1 MINIIVTP
9 LLLKCMQRVL
19 VMVAA
24 IVLSLSFSNYSNL
37 VEAESSTEDC
47 WVIVKE
53 NYEWVH
59 DDEQMVASHSSESN
73 LTYDSQCRLVEK
85 TVQTIDSLH
94 HYFTSYNE
102 DDTISNTTT
111 YWYGSQ
117 GDIIYLWQE
126 EFTYDNGVMINST
139 WTEFEELDGNL
150 SINQVQTAVY
160 LYDNEG
166 RIILTN
172 TTQGNS
178 YTAVSTNYD
187 AAGNIIE
194 VNTTYNDQ
202 LTTSIG
208 YEYNSEN
215 KLISETINE
224 FYGSSQFSKT
234 INSTYDQSGKL
245 IFKEQHD
252 EPNNWTIFWN
262 YTYDD
267 NGNKVAEN
275 FNRVGNSPW
284 ATVTT
289 YTWGYGF
296 EQSVSETDTS
306 DTEEDS
312 PFDICL
318 ILVVI
323 ALIVGSVYFI
333 SNRIAAASAKTLA
346 EMVGNKLVGDMFEE
360 E

>member
-1 MINIIVTP
+1 
-9 LLLKCMQRVL
+9 MQRVF
-19 VMVAA
+19 VMVTV
-24 IVLSLSFSNYSNL
+24 IILSLSFSNYSDL
-37 VEAESSTEDC
+37 VEGESPPNDC

-59 DDEQMVASHSSESN
+59 DNEQIVAIHSSESN

-85 TVQTIDSLH
+85 TVQSIDSLH

-102 DDTISNTTT
+102 DDTISNTST
-111 YWYGSQ
+111 YWYDSDGE
-117 GDIIYLWQE
+117 IIYLWQE

-139 WTEFEELDGNL
+139 WTEFSDLDGNL
-150 SINQVQTAVY
+150 SINQVHTTVY
-160 LYDNEG
+160 LYDDDG

-172 TTQGNS
+172 STHGTS
-178 YTAVSTNYD
+178 HTEVSTNYD

-194 VNTTYNDQ
+194 VNTTHNGQ
-202 LTTSIG
+202 LTTSID
-208 YEYNSEN
+208 YDYNSEN
-215 KLISETINE
+215 LLIYETINE

-262 YTYDD
+262 YSYDD

-275 FNRVGNSPW
+275 YNRVGNSPW

-296 EQSVSETDTS
+296 EQSALETDTS
-306 DTEEDS
+306 ETEEDS
-312 PFDICL
+312 SFDFCL

>member
-1 MINIIVTP
+1 
-9 LLLKCMQRVL
+9 MQRVF
-19 VMVAA
+19 VMVTV
-24 IVLSLSFSNYSNL
+24 IILSLSFSNYSDL
-37 VEAESSTEDC
+37 VEGESPSNDC

-85 TVQTIDSLH
+85 TVQSIDSLH

-111 YWYGSQ
+111 YWYDSDGE
-117 GDIIYLWQE
+117 IIYLWQE

-139 WTEFEELDGNL
+139 WTELSDLDGNL
-150 SINQVQTAVY
+150 SVNQVHTAVY
-160 LYDNEG
+160 FYDNDG

-172 TTQGNS
+172 TTHGTS
-178 YTAVSTNYD
+178 HTEVSTNYD

-194 VNTTYNDQ
+194 VNTTYNGQ
-202 LTTSIG
+202 LTTSID

-215 KLISETINE
+215 LLIYETINE

-262 YTYDD
+262 YSYDD
-267 NGNKVAEN
+267 YGNKVAEN
-275 FNRVGNSPW
+275 YNRVGNSPW
-284 ATVTT
+284 ETVTT

-296 EQSVSETDTS
+296 EQSALEIDTS
-306 DTEEDS
+306 ETEEDS
-312 PFDICL
+312 SFDICL

>member
-1 MINIIVTP
+1 
-9 LLLKCMQRVL
+9 MQRVF
-19 VMVAA
+19 VMVSV
-24 IVLSLSFSNYSNL
+24 IILSVSFSNYSDL
-37 VEAESSTEDC
+37 VEGESPPNDC

-59 DDEQMVASHSSESN
+59 DNEQIVAIHSSESN

-85 TVQTIDSLH
+85 TVQSIDSLH

-102 DDTISNTTT
+102 DDTISNKST
-111 YWYGSQ
+111 YWYDSDGE
-117 GDIIYLWQE
+117 IRYLWQE

-139 WTEFEELDGNL
+139 WTEFSDIDGNL
-150 SINQVQTAVY
+150 SINQVHTTVY
-160 LYDNEG
+160 LYDDDG

-172 TTQGNS
+172 STHGTS
-178 YTAVSTNYD
+178 HTEVSTNYD

-194 VNTTYNDQ
+194 VNTTYNGQ
-202 LTTSIG
+202 LTTSID

-215 KLISETINE
+215 LLIYETINE

-245 IFKEQHD
+245 NFKEQHD

-262 YTYDD
+262 YSYDD

-275 FNRVGNSPW
+275 YNRVGNSPW

-296 EQSVSETDTS
+296 EHSALETDTS
-306 DTEEDS
+306 ETEEDS
-312 PFDICL
+312 SFDFCL

>member
-1 MINIIVTP
+1 
-9 LLLKCMQRVL
+9 MQRVF
-19 VMVAA
+19 VMVTV
-24 IVLSLSFSNYSNL
+24 IILSLSFSNYSDL
-37 VEAESSTEDC
+37 VEGESPTNDC

-59 DDEQMVASHSSESN
+59 DDEQMVASHSSQSN

-85 TVQTIDSLH
+85 TVQSIDSLH

-111 YWYGSQ
+111 YWYDSDGE
-117 GDIIYLWQE
+117 IIYLWQE

-139 WTEFEELDGNL
+139 WTELSDLDGNL
-150 SINQVQTAVY
+150 SVNQVHTAVY
-160 LYDNEG
+160 FYDNDG

-172 TTQGNS
+172 TTHGTS
-178 YTAVSTNYD
+178 HTEVSTNYD

-194 VNTTYNDQ
+194 VNTTYNGQ
-202 LTTSIG
+202 LTTSID

-215 KLISETINE
+215 LLIYETINE

-262 YTYDD
+262 YSYDD

-275 FNRVGNSPW
+275 YNRVGNSPW
-284 ATVTT
+284 ETVTT

-296 EQSVSETDTS
+296 EQSALEIDTS
-306 DTEEDS
+306 ETEEDS
-312 PFDICL
+312 SFDICL

-323 ALIVGSVYFI
+323 ALIVGSIYFV

>member
-1 MINIIVTP
+1 MRMIRFPTQQHIG
-9 LLLKCMQRVL
+9 MVL
-19 VMVAA
+19 
-24 IVLSLSFSNYSNL
+24 
-37 VEAESSTEDC
+37 D
-47 WVIVKE
+47 
-53 NYEWVH
+53 
-59 DDEQMVASHSSESN
+59 
-73 LTYDSQCRLVEK
+73 
-85 TVQTIDSLH
+85 
-94 HYFTSYNE
+94 
-102 DDTISNTTT
+102 
-111 YWYGSQ
+111 

-150 SINQVQTAVY
+150 SINQVQTTVY
-160 LYDNEG
+160 LYDDDG

-172 TTQGNS
+172 TTHGTS
-178 YTAVSTNYD
+178 HTAVSTNYD

-202 LTTSIG
+202 LTTSID

-215 KLISETINE
+215 LLIYETINE

-275 FNRVGNSPW
+275 YNRVGNSPW

-296 EQSVSETDTS
+296 EHSSSETDTS
-306 DTEEDS
+306 ETEEDS
-312 PFDICL
+312 SFDFCL

-333 SNRIAAASAKTLA
+333 SNRIAAASAKTWLKWLA
-346 EMVGNKLVGDMFEE
+346 TNWLGTCLRKNRHNPTSSKFSPVAV
-360 E
+360 

>member
-1 MINIIVTP
+1 
-9 LLLKCMQRVL
+9 MQRVF
-19 VMVAA
+19 VMATV
-24 IVLSLSFSNYSNL
+24 IILSLSFSNYSDL
-37 VEAESSTEDC
+37 VEGESPPNDC

-59 DDEQMVASHSSESN
+59 DDEQMVASHSSQSN

-111 YWYGSQ
+111 YWYDSDGE
-117 GDIIYLWQE
+117 IIYLWQE

-139 WTEFEELDGNL
+139 WTELSDLDGNL
-150 SINQVQTAVY
+150 SVNQVHTAVY
-160 LYDNEG
+160 FYDNDG

-172 TTQGNS
+172 TTHGTS
-178 YTAVSTNYD
+178 HTEVSTNYD

-194 VNTTYNDQ
+194 VNTTYNGQ
-202 LTTSIG
+202 LTTSID

-215 KLISETINE
+215 LLIYETINE

-262 YTYDD
+262 YSYDD

-275 FNRVGNSPW
+275 YNRVGNSPW
-284 ATVTT
+284 ETVTT

-296 EQSVSETDTS
+296 EQSALEIDTS
-306 DTEEDS
+306 ETEEDS
-312 PFDICL
+312 SFDICL

-323 ALIVGSVYFI
+323 ALIVGSIYFV

>member
-1 MINIIVTP
+1 
-9 LLLKCMQRVL
+9 MQRVL
-19 VMVAA
+19 VMVTV
-24 IVLSLSFSNYSNL
+24 IILSLSFSNYSDL
-37 VEAESSTEDC
+37 VEGESPPNDC

-59 DDEQMVASHSSESN
+59 DDEQMVASHSSQSN

-85 TVQTIDSLH
+85 TVQSIDSLH

-111 YWYGSQ
+111 YWYDSDGE
-117 GDIIYLWQE
+117 IIYLWQE

-139 WTEFEELDGNL
+139 WTELSDLDGNL
-150 SINQVQTAVY
+150 SVNQVHTAVY
-160 LYDNEG
+160 FYDNDG

-172 TTQGNS
+172 TTHGTS
-178 YTAVSTNYD
+178 HTEVSTNYD

-194 VNTTYNDQ
+194 VNTTYNGQ
-202 LTTSIG
+202 LTTSID

-215 KLISETINE
+215 LLIYETINE

-262 YTYDD
+262 YSYDD

-275 FNRVGNSPW
+275 YNRVGNSPW
-284 ATVTT
+284 ETVTT

-296 EQSVSETDTS
+296 EQSALEIDTS
-306 DTEEDS
+306 ETEEDS
-312 PFDICL
+312 SFDICL

-323 ALIVGSVYFI
+323 ALIVGSIYFV

>member
-1 MINIIVTP
+1 
-9 LLLKCMQRVL
+9 MQRVF
-19 VMVAA
+19 VMVTV
-24 IVLSLSFSNYSNL
+24 IILSLSFSNYSDL
-37 VEAESSTEDC
+37 VEGESPPNDC

-59 DDEQMVASHSSESN
+59 DNEQIVAIHSSESN

-85 TVQTIDSLH
+85 TVQSIDSLH

-102 DDTISNTTT
+102 DDTISNTST
-111 YWYGSQ
+111 YWYDSDGE
-117 GDIIYLWQE
+117 IIYLWQE

-139 WTEFEELDGNL
+139 WTEFSDLDGNL
-150 SINQVQTAVY
+150 SINQVHTTVY
-160 LYDNEG
+160 LYDDDG

-172 TTQGNS
+172 STHGTS
-178 YTAVSTNYD
+178 HTEVSTNYD

-194 VNTTYNDQ
+194 VNTTYNGQ
-202 LTTSIG
+202 LTTSID

-215 KLISETINE
+215 LLIYETINE

-262 YTYDD
+262 YSYDD

-275 FNRVGNSPW
+275 YNRVGNSPW

-296 EQSVSETDTS
+296 EQSALETDTS
-306 DTEEDS
+306 ETEEDS
-312 PFDICL
+312 SFDFCL

>member
-1 MINIIVTP
+1 
-9 LLLKCMQRVL
+9 MQRVF
-19 VMVAA
+19 VMVTV
-24 IVLSLSFSNYSNL
+24 IILSLSFSNYSDL
-37 VEAESSTEDC
+37 VEGESPPNDC

-85 TVQTIDSLH
+85 TVQSIDSLH

-111 YWYGSQ
+111 YWYDSDGE
-117 GDIIYLWQE
+117 IIYLWQE

-139 WTEFEELDGNL
+139 WTELSDLDGNL
-150 SINQVQTAVY
+150 SVNQVHTAVY
-160 LYDNEG
+160 FYDNDG

-172 TTQGNS
+172 TTHGTS
-178 YTAVSTNYD
+178 HTEVSTNYD

-194 VNTTYNDQ
+194 VNTTYNGQ
-202 LTTSIG
+202 LTTSID

-215 KLISETINE
+215 LLIYETINE

-262 YTYDD
+262 YSYDD

-275 FNRVGNSPW
+275 YNRVGNSPW
-284 ATVTT
+284 ETVTT

-296 EQSVSETDTS
+296 EQSALEIDTS
-306 DTEEDS
+306 ETEEDS
-312 PFDICL
+312 SFDICL

-323 ALIVGSVYFI
+323 ALIVGSIYFV

>member
-1 MINIIVTP
+1 
-9 LLLKCMQRVL
+9 MQRVF
-19 VMVAA
+19 VMVTV
-24 IVLSLSFSNYSNL
+24 IILSLSFSNYSDL
-37 VEAESSTEDC
+37 VEGESPPNDC

-85 TVQTIDSLH
+85 TVQSIDSLH

-111 YWYGSQ
+111 YWYDSDGE
-117 GDIIYLWQE
+117 IIYLWQE

-139 WTEFEELDGNL
+139 WTELSDLDGNL
-150 SINQVQTAVY
+150 SVNQVHTAVY
-160 LYDNEG
+160 FYDNDG

-172 TTQGNS
+172 TTHGTS
-178 YTAVSTNYD
+178 HTEVSTNYD

-194 VNTTYNDQ
+194 VNTTYNGQ
-202 LTTSIG
+202 LTTSID

-215 KLISETINE
+215 LLIYETIHE

-262 YTYDD
+262 YSYDD

-275 FNRVGNSPW
+275 YNRVGNSPW
-284 ATVTT
+284 ETVTT

-296 EQSVSETDTS
+296 EQSALEIDTS
-306 DTEEDS
+306 ETEEDS
-312 PFDICL
+312 SFDICL

-323 ALIVGSVYFI
+323 ALIVGSIYFV

>member
-1 MINIIVTP
+1 
-9 LLLKCMQRVL
+9 MQRVF
-19 VMVAA
+19 VMVTV
-24 IVLSLSFSNYSNL
+24 IILSLSFSNYSDL
-37 VEAESSTEDC
+37 VEGESPPNDC

-59 DDEQMVASHSSESN
+59 DNEQIVSIHSSESN

-85 TVQTIDSLH
+85 TVQSIDSLH
-94 HYFTSYNE
+94 HYFTSYND
-102 DDTISNTTT
+102 DDTISNTST
-111 YWYGSQ
+111 YWYDFDGE
-117 GDIIYLWQE
+117 IIYLWQE

-139 WTEFEELDGNL
+139 WTEFSDLDGNL
-150 SINQVQTAVY
+150 SINQVHTTVY
-160 LYDNEG
+160 LYDDDG

-172 TTQGNS
+172 STHGTS
-178 YTAVSTNYD
+178 HTEVSTNYD

-194 VNTTYNDQ
+194 VNTTYNGQ
-202 LTTSIG
+202 LTTSID
-208 YEYNSEN
+208 YDYNSEN
-215 KLISETINE
+215 LLIYETINE

-262 YTYDD
+262 YSYDD

-275 FNRVGNSPW
+275 YNRVGNSPW

-296 EQSVSETDTS
+296 EQSALETDTS
-306 DTEEDS
+306 ETEEDS
-312 PFDICL
+312 SFDFCL

>member
-1 MINIIVTP
+1 
-9 LLLKCMQRVL
+9 MQRVF
-19 VMVAA
+19 VMVTV
-24 IVLSLSFSNYSNL
+24 IILSLSFSNYSDL
-37 VEAESSTEDC
+37 VEGESPPNDC

-59 DDEQMVASHSSESN
+59 DNEQIVAIHSSESN

-85 TVQTIDSLH
+85 TVQSIDSLH

-102 DDTISNTTT
+102 DDTISNTST
-111 YWYGSQ
+111 YWYDSDGE
-117 GDIIYLWQE
+117 IIYLWQE

-139 WTEFEELDGNL
+139 WTEFSDLDGNL
-150 SINQVQTAVY
+150 SINQVHTTVY
-160 LYDNEG
+160 LYDDDG

-172 TTQGNS
+172 
-178 YTAVSTNYD
+178 STHGTSHTEESTIYD

-194 VNTTYNDQ
+194 VNTTYNGQ
-202 LTTSIG
+202 LTTSID

-215 KLISETINE
+215 LLIYETINE

-262 YTYDD
+262 YSYDD

-275 FNRVGNSPW
+275 YNRVGNSPW

-296 EQSVSETDTS
+296 EQSALETDTS
-306 DTEEDS
+306 ETEEDS
-312 PFDICL
+312 SFDFCL

>member
-1 MINIIVTP
+1 
-9 LLLKCMQRVL
+9 MQRVF
-19 VMVAA
+19 VMATV
-24 IVLSLSFSNYSNL
+24 IILSLSFSNYSDL
-37 VEAESSTEDC
+37 VEGESPTNDC

-111 YWYGSQ
+111 YWYDSDGE
-117 GDIIYLWQE
+117 IIYLWQE

-139 WTEFEELDGNL
+139 WTELSDLDGNL
-150 SINQVQTAVY
+150 SVNQVHTAVY
-160 LYDNEG
+160 FYDNDG

-172 TTQGNS
+172 TTHGTS
-178 YTAVSTNYD
+178 HTEVSTNYD

-194 VNTTYNDQ
+194 VNTTYNGQ
-202 LTTSIG
+202 LTTSID

-215 KLISETINE
+215 LLIYETINE

-262 YTYDD
+262 YSYDD

-275 FNRVGNSPW
+275 YNRVGNSPW
-284 ATVTT
+284 ETVTT

-296 EQSVSETDTS
+296 EQSALEIDTS
-306 DTEEDS
+306 ETEEDS
-312 PFDICL
+312 SFDICL

-323 ALIVGSVYFI
+323 ALIVGSIYFV

>member
-1 MINIIVTP
+1 
-9 LLLKCMQRVL
+9 MQRVF
-19 VMVAA
+19 VMVTV
-24 IVLSLSFSNYSNL
+24 IILSLSFSNYSDL
-37 VEAESSTEDC
+37 VEGESPPNDC

-85 TVQTIDSLH
+85 TVQSIDSLH

-111 YWYGSQ
+111 YWYDSDGE
-117 GDIIYLWQE
+117 IIYLWQE

-139 WTEFEELDGNL
+139 WTELSDLDGNL
-150 SINQVQTAVY
+150 SVNQVHTAVY
-160 LYDNEG
+160 FYDNDG

-172 TTQGNS
+172 TTHGTS
-178 YTAVSTNYD
+178 HTEVSTNYD

-194 VNTTYNDQ
+194 VNTTYNGQ
-202 LTTSIG
+202 LTTSID

-215 KLISETINE
+215 LLIYETINE

-262 YTYDD
+262 YSYDD
-267 NGNKVAEN
+267 NGNKAAEN
-275 FNRVGNSPW
+275 YNRVGNSPW
-284 ATVTT
+284 ETVTT

-296 EQSVSETDTS
+296 EQSALEIDTS
-306 DTEEDS
+306 ETEEDS
-312 PFDICL
+312 SFDICL

-323 ALIVGSVYFI
+323 ALIVGSIYFV

>member
-1 MINIIVTP
+1 
-9 LLLKCMQRVL
+9 MQRVL
-19 VMVAA
+19 VMVTV
-24 IVLSLSFSNYSNL
+24 IILSLSFSNYSDL
-37 VEAESSTEDC
+37 VEGESPPNDC

-85 TVQTIDSLH
+85 TVQSIDSLH

-111 YWYGSQ
+111 YWYDSDGE
-117 GDIIYLWQE
+117 IIYLWQE

-139 WTEFEELDGNL
+139 WTELSDLDGNL
-150 SINQVQTAVY
+150 SVNQVHTAVY
-160 LYDNEG
+160 FYDNDG

-172 TTQGNS
+172 TTHGTS
-178 YTAVSTNYD
+178 HTEVSTNYD

-194 VNTTYNDQ
+194 VNTTYNGQ
-202 LTTSIG
+202 LTTSID

-215 KLISETINE
+215 LLIYETIHE

-262 YTYDD
+262 YSYDD
-267 NGNKVAEN
+267 NGNKAAEN
-275 FNRVGNSPW
+275 YNRVGNSPW
-284 ATVTT
+284 ETVTT

-296 EQSVSETDTS
+296 EQSALEIDTS
-306 DTEEDS
+306 ETEEDS
-312 PFDICL
+312 SFDICL

-323 ALIVGSVYFI
+323 ALIVGSIYFV

>member
-1 MINIIVTP
+1 
-9 LLLKCMQRVL
+9 MQRVF
-19 VMVAA
+19 VMVTV
-24 IVLSLSFSNYSNL
+24 IILSLSFGNYSDL
-37 VEAESSTEDC
+37 VEGESPPNDC

-59 DDEQMVASHSSESN
+59 DNEQIVAIHSSESN

-85 TVQTIDSLH
+85 TVQSIDSLH

-102 DDTISNTTT
+102 DDTISNTST
-111 YWYGSQ
+111 YWYDSDGE
-117 GDIIYLWQE
+117 IIYLWQE

-139 WTEFEELDGNL
+139 WTEFSDLDGNL
-150 SINQVQTAVY
+150 SINQVHTTVY
-160 LYDNEG
+160 LYDDDG

-172 TTQGNS
+172 STHGTS
-178 YTAVSTNYD
+178 HTEVSTNYD

-194 VNTTYNDQ
+194 VNTTYNGQ
-202 LTTSIG
+202 LTTSID

-215 KLISETINE
+215 LLIYETINE

-262 YTYDD
+262 YSYDD

-275 FNRVGNSPW
+275 YNRVGNSPW
-284 ATVTT
+284 ATITT

-296 EQSVSETDTS
+296 EQSALETDTS
-306 DTEEDS
+306 ETEEDS
-312 PFDICL
+312 SFDFCL

>member
-1 MINIIVTP
+1 
-9 LLLKCMQRVL
+9 MQRVF
-19 VMVAA
+19 VMVSV
-24 IVLSLSFSNYSNL
+24 IILSLSFSNYSDL
-37 VEAESSTEDC
+37 VEGESPPNDC

-59 DDEQMVASHSSESN
+59 DNEQIVAIHSSESN

-85 TVQTIDSLH
+85 TVQSIDSLH

-102 DDTISNTTT
+102 DDTISNTST
-111 YWYGSQ
+111 YWYDFDGE
-117 GDIIYLWQE
+117 IIYLWQE

-139 WTEFEELDGNL
+139 WTEFSDFDGNL
-150 SINQVQTAVY
+150 SINQVHTTVY
-160 LYDNEG
+160 LYDDDG

-172 TTQGNS
+172 TTQGTS
-178 YTAVSTNYD
+178 HTEVSTNYD

-194 VNTTYNDQ
+194 VNTTYNGQ
-202 LTTSIG
+202 LTTSID

-215 KLISETINE
+215 LLIYETINE

-262 YTYDD
+262 YSYDD

-275 FNRVGNSPW
+275 YNRVGNSPW

-296 EQSVSETDTS
+296 EHSTLETDTS
-306 DTEEDS
+306 ETEENS
-312 PFDICL
+312 SFDFCL
-318 ILVVI
+318 ILVVF

>member
-1 MINIIVTP
+1 
-9 LLLKCMQRVL
+9 MQRVF
-19 VMVAA
+19 VMVTV
-24 IVLSLSFSNYSNL
+24 IILSLSFSNYSDL
-37 VEAESSTEDC
+37 VEGESPPNDC

-59 DDEQMVASHSSESN
+59 DNEQIVAIHSSESN

-85 TVQTIDSLH
+85 TVQSIDSLH

-102 DDTISNTTT
+102 DDTISNTST
-111 YWYGSQ
+111 YWYDSDGE
-117 GDIIYLWQE
+117 IIYLWQE

-139 WTEFEELDGNL
+139 WTEFSDLDGNL
-150 SINQVQTAVY
+150 SINQVHTTVY
-160 LYDNEG
+160 LYDDDG

-172 TTQGNS
+172 STHGTS
-178 YTAVSTNYD
+178 HTEESTNYD

-194 VNTTYNDQ
+194 VNTTYNGQ
-202 LTTSIG
+202 LTTSKD

-215 KLISETINE
+215 LLIYETINE

-262 YTYDD
+262 YSYDD

-275 FNRVGNSPW
+275 YNRVGNSPW

-296 EQSVSETDTS
+296 EQSALETDTS
-306 DTEEDS
+306 ETEEDS
-312 PFDICL
+312 SFDFCL

>member
-1 MINIIVTP
+1 MINIIVT
-9 LLLKCMQRVL
+9 LLLLTCMKRASL
-19 VMVAA
+19 MAA
-24 IVLSLSFSNYSNL
+24 IVILSLCFTNYCPH
-37 VEAESSTEDC
+37 VAGESQTDDC
-47 WVIVKE
+47 WVIIKE

-111 YWYGSQ
+111 YWYGSD
-117 GDIIYLWQE
+117 GDIISLWE
-126 EFTYDNGVMINST
+126 EGFTYDNGVLINST
-139 WTEFEELDGNL
+139 STEFSYFDGNL
-150 SINQVQTAVY
+150 SVNQVQTVVY
-160 LYDNEG
+160 HYDSED

-172 TTQGNS
+172 TTRDNS
-178 YTAVSTNYD
+178 YTEVSTNYD
-187 AAGNIIE
+187 PEGNIE
-194 VNTTYNDQ
+194 AVNTTTNDQ
-202 LTTSIG
+202 LTSSID

-215 KLISETINE
+215 LLIYETINE

-252 EPNNWTIFWN
+252 GPNNWTIFWN
-262 YTYDD
+262 YTYDA
-267 NGNKVAEN
+267 NGNKVSEN

-289 YTWGYGF
+289 YTWGYGI
-296 EQSVSETDTS
+296 EQSASETDTS

-312 PFDICL
+312 SLDICL

-333 SNRIAAASAKTLA
+333 SNRIAAASVKTLA
-346 EMVGNKLVGDMFEE
+346 EMVGNKLVGDILEE

>member
-1 MINIIVTP
+1 
-9 LLLKCMQRVL
+9 MQRVF
-19 VMVAA
+19 VMVTV
-24 IVLSLSFSNYSNL
+24 IILSLSFSNYSDL
-37 VEAESSTEDC
+37 VEGESPPNDC

-59 DDEQMVASHSSESN
+59 DDEQIVAIHSSESN

-85 TVQTIDSLH
+85 TVQSIDSLH

-102 DDTISNTTT
+102 DDTISNTST
-111 YWYGSQ
+111 YWYDSDGE
-117 GDIIYLWQE
+117 IIYLWQE
-126 EFTYDNGVMINST
+126 EFTYDNGVKINST
-139 WTEFEELDGNL
+139 WTEFSDLDGNL
-150 SINQVQTAVY
+150 SINQVHTTVY
-160 LYDNEG
+160 LYDDDG

-172 TTQGNS
+172 STHGTS
-178 YTAVSTNYD
+178 HTEVSTNYD

-194 VNTTYNDQ
+194 VNTTYNGQ
-202 LTTSIG
+202 LTTSID

-215 KLISETINE
+215 LLIYETINE

-262 YTYDD
+262 YSYDD
-267 NGNKVAEN
+267 NGHKVAEN
-275 FNRVGNSPW
+275 YNRVGNSPW

-296 EQSVSETDTS
+296 EQSALETDTS
-306 DTEEDS
+306 ETEEDS
-312 PFDICL
+312 SFDFCL

>member
-1 MINIIVTP
+1 
-9 LLLKCMQRVL
+9 MQRVF
-19 VMVAA
+19 VMVTV
-24 IVLSLSFSNYSNL
+24 IILSLSFSNYSDL
-37 VEAESSTEDC
+37 VEGESPPNDC

-59 DDEQMVASHSSESN
+59 DDEQMVASHSSQSN

-94 HYFTSYNE
+94 HYFTSYND
-102 DDTISNTTT
+102 DDTISNTST
-111 YWYGSQ
+111 YWYDFDGE
-117 GDIIYLWQE
+117 IIYLWQE

-139 WTEFEELDGNL
+139 WTELSDLDGNL
-150 SINQVQTAVY
+150 SVNQVHTAVY
-160 LYDNEG
+160 FYDNDG

-172 TTQGNS
+172 TTHGTS
-178 YTAVSTNYD
+178 HTEVSTNYD

-194 VNTTYNDQ
+194 VNTTYNGQ

-215 KLISETINE
+215 LLIYETINE

-262 YTYDD
+262 YSYDD

-275 FNRVGNSPW
+275 YNRVGNSPW
-284 ATVTT
+284 ETVTT

-296 EQSVSETDTS
+296 EQSALEIDTS
-306 DTEEDS
+306 ETEEDS
-312 PFDICL
+312 SFDICL

-323 ALIVGSVYFI
+323 ALIVGSIYFV

>member
-1 MINIIVTP
+1 
-9 LLLKCMQRVL
+9 MQRVF
-19 VMVAA
+19 VMVTV
-24 IVLSLSFSNYSNL
+24 IILSLSFSNYSDL
-37 VEAESSTEDC
+37 VEGKSPTNDC

-59 DDEQMVASHSSESN
+59 DDEQMVASHSSQSN

-85 TVQTIDSLH
+85 TVQSIDSLH

-111 YWYGSQ
+111 YWYDSDGE
-117 GDIIYLWQE
+117 IIYLWQE

-139 WTEFEELDGNL
+139 WTEFSDLDGNL
-150 SINQVQTAVY
+150 SINQVHTTVY
-160 LYDNEG
+160 LYDDDG

-172 TTQGNS
+172 STHGTS
-178 YTAVSTNYD
+178 HTEVSTNYD

-194 VNTTYNDQ
+194 VNTTYNGQ
-202 LTTSIG
+202 LTTSID

-215 KLISETINE
+215 LLIYETINE

-262 YTYDD
+262 YSYDD

-275 FNRVGNSPW
+275 YNRVGNSPW
-284 ATVTT
+284 ETVTT

-296 EQSVSETDTS
+296 EQSALEIDTS
-306 DTEEDS
+306 ETEEDS
-312 PFDICL
+312 SFDICL

-323 ALIVGSVYFI
+323 ALIVGSIYFV